1 MTEYTDSAGVRY
13 IAKPAKRNSAGIA
26 MCSGCAH
33 KSGRD
38 EEATP
43 GCMEAPACMESPLTG
58 DGAIIWTKKTSP
70 NKKAH
75 AALNAA

>member
-13 IAKPAKRNSAGIA
+13 IAKPAKRNSSGIA

-43 GCMEAPACMESPLTG
+43 GCMEAPTCVEPLPG
-58 DGAIIWTKKTSP
+58 DGSIIWTKVPSP
-70 NKKAH
+70 IKNAH
-75 AALNAA
+75 SALSER

>member
-1 MTEYTDSAGVRY
+1 VTEYTDSEGVRY
-13 IAKPAKRNSAGIA
+13 IAKPAKRNSSGIA

-43 GCMEAPACMESPLTG
+43 GCIEAPTCMEAPLTG
-58 DGAIIWTKKTSP
+58 DGAIIWVRYTDKGAK
-70 NKKAH
+70 H
-75 AALNAA
+75 A

>member
-1 MTEYTDSAGVRY
+1 MNEYTDHAGVRY
-13 IAKPAKRNSAGIA
+13 IAKLAKRNSSGIA

-43 GCMEAPACMESPLTG
+43 GCMDAPTCMESPLTG
-58 DGAIIWTKKTSP
+58 DGAIIWTKEPSQI
-70 NKKAH
+70 KKSQV
-75 AALNAA
+75 ALNNA